1 LKLAAVLLDRHG
13 RGVDWSIFMARKK
26 EKFEEALQ
34 KLEAIVARMEEGDLP
49 LEETLKAFEEGVK
62 LAKFC
67 TTKLDEAERKVEML
81 IRDQE
86 GKLQSAPFSEEED
99 GT

>member
-1 LKLAAVLLDRHG
+1 V
-13 RGVDWSIFMARKK
+13 ARKK

-49 LEETLKAFEEGVK
+49 LEEALKAFEEGVR

-67 TTKLDEAERKVEML
+67 TGKLDEAERKVEKL
-81 IRDQE
+81 IRDQA
-86 GKLQSAPFSEEED
+86 GKIQTTPFSEEED
-99 GT
+99 DS

>member
-1 LKLAAVLLDRHG
+1 
-13 RGVDWSIFMARKK
+13 MARKK
-26 EKFEEALQ
+26 ENFEGALQ
-34 KLEAIVARMEEGDLP
+34 KLQAIVAKMEDGDLP
-49 LEETLKAFEEGVK
+49 LEEALKAFEEGVR

-67 TTKLDEAERKVEML
+67 TKKLDEAERKVEKL

-86 GKLQSAPFSEEED
+86 GKLQSVPFSEEDD